1 MITER
6 AVALRV
12 GGGRKVEKGR
22 GGGGWKKFEKG
33 GLRNIGEVVF
43 IKQGV

>member
-12 GGGRKVEKGR
+12 GGDRKVEKGR
-22 GGGGWKKFEKG
+22 GGGGGGKNLKKGALE
-33 GLRNIGEVVF
+33 I
-43 IKQGV
+43 

>member
-12 GGGRKVEKGR
+12 GGDRKVEKGR
-22 GGGGWKKFEKG
+22 GGGGGGGKNLKKGDLE
-33 GLRNIGEVVF
+33 I
-43 IKQGV
+43 

>member
-12 GGGRKVEKGR
+12 GGDRKVEKGR
-22 GGGGWKKFEKG
+22 GGGGGKNLKKGDLE
-33 GLRNIGEVVF
+33 I
-43 IKQGV
+43 

>member
-12 GGGRKVEKGR
+12 GGDRKVEKGR
-22 GGGGWKKFEKG
+22 EGGGGEFEKG
-33 GLRNIGEVVF
+33 GLRNIGEVF

>member
-12 GGGRKVEKGR
+12 GGDRKVEKGR
-22 GGGGWKKFEKG
+22 EGGGEFEKG
-33 GLRNIGEVVF
+33 GLRNIGKVF

>member
-1 MITER
+1 MLTER

-12 GGGRKVEKGR
+12 GGDRKVEKGR
-22 GGGGWKKFEKG
+22 GGGWKKFEKG